1 MASGSML
8 PMRIVVCVKEVLDP
22 DAVGAYALS
31 GGLVVGEDGKTLT
44 QTTIP
49 RLMNAYD
56 EQAIEAA
63 LRIREGGTECTVSV
77 VSVGDDL
84 TTLLRHAVALG
95 VDDVHEIRPPE
106 DEPDC
111 HVIASLLGAWIRTS
125 GGADLVLCG
134 RQASDDDQGVVPALL
149 GEMLGMPVV
158 AVARAVEIT
167 ERASV
172 MVTTVTPDGDE
183 TAEAALPAVVTIS
196 NELGEPRYPTMP
208 MRMAARRVNPEVVE
222 PDSISEGA
230 DLAPR
235 VRLVRQYVPT
245 VKGECVLIEGDGP
258 AAQATRLVEA
268 LVGDRVLQG
277 RP

>member
-1 MASGSML
+1 
-8 PMRIVVCVKEVLDP
+8 MRIVVCVKEVLDP

-49 RLMNAYD
+49 RLMNSYD

-63 LRIREGGTECTVSV
+63 LRIRESGTDCQITV
-77 VSVGDDL
+77 VSVG
-84 TTLLRHAVALG
+84 TEVTAPLRHAMSLGADEIVALT
-95 VDDVHEIRPPE
+95 PP
-106 DEPDC
+106 DPEPDF
-111 HVIASLLGAWIRTS
+111 HAAAVLLAGYLRSGA
-125 GGADLVLCG
+125 GADLVLCG

-167 ERASV
+167 EGASV

-230 DLAPR
+230 DLVPR

-277 RP
+277 RS